1 MNKITKIFFI
11 SLLLYTLQT
20 LFALSSFAQ
29 LVPDF
34 RVNDDTTNYSQY
46 KAKVGTDN
54 KGNFVIVWY
63 DQRSG
68 NLRLRGQIFDS
79 TSKRSLQFLRLNC
92 QIDH

>member
-1 MNKITKIFFI
+1 M
-11 SLLLYTLQT
+11 
-20 LFALSSFAQ
+20 
-29 LVPDF
+29 
-34 RVNDDTTNYSQY
+34 NDDTTNYSQY

-79 TSKRSLQFLRLNC
+79 NANRM
-92 QIDH
+92 